1 MSAPAIVLLAVP
13 FFALLLGLE
22 LWQDSRN
29 GWKHYKSLRD
39 TLSNLY
45 IGAGEVILSLV
56 LKGSMIVLYDLVLK
70 HFALFKIP
78 DSWWSGIVFFL
89 LFDFIYYWAHRLG
102 HEINLMWAG
111 HVPHHSS
118 EAFNLT
124 VALRQP
130 WFQVLTTW
138 FLFVPLAVLGFSTRM
153 LIVVSA
159 LDILYQFWI
168 HTPYIRKL
176 PAWFEFVFNTPSHHR
191 VHHGRQE
198 KYLDKNHGG
207 VLIIWDR
214 LFGTFQEEEET
225 PDYGIT
231 QPLHS
236 FNPLW
241 ANVHH
246 FAAITRATLHKNP
259 KSWGG
264 MMFSSP
270 RRFATFAPAAPGSA
284 STSAQKRI
292 PLKAAVFLIWHFLHG
307 IVQTLWLLSMA
318 PELTTVVM
326 VVCIVLILWHIV
338 NAGMMLDGRLNA
350 EKAEILRLTSLMII
364 VLLLIIW
371 PIQQGDAFLLPA
383 IYLVIYAGVSAV
395 WMWVMKPLRAL
406 VDKAP

>member
-1 MSAPAIVLLAVP
+1 VNAHEIVLIAIPYFV
-13 FFALLLGLE
+13 LLTATE
-22 LWQDSRN
+22 LWLDYRN

-45 IGAGEVILSLV
+45 IGVGEVALSLV
-56 LKGSMIVLYDLVLK
+56 IKGTMIYVYDLVLRYW
-70 HFALFKIP
+70 APFKIP
-78 DSWWSGIVFFL
+78 DTWWSALLFFV

-102 HEINLMWAG
+102 HEVNFMWAG

-138 FLFVPLAVLGFSTRM
+138 FLFVPLALMGFSTQM

-168 HTPYIRKL
+168 HTPYIRKM
-176 PAWFEFVFNTPSHHR
+176 PRWFEFIFNTPSHHR
-191 VHHGRQE
+191 VHHGKQE

-214 LFGTFQEEEET
+214 IFGTFQEEEET
-225 PDYGIT
+225 PEYGIT

-246 FAAITRATLHKNP
+246 FSAMANTVLNKP
-259 KSWGG
+259 KVWSKALLA
-264 MMFSSP
+264 SP
-270 RRFATFAPAAPGSA
+270 RLFGKLLSQKSEEGRSEYEKKLSPN
-284 STSAQKRI
+284 TSM
-292 PLKAAVFLIWHFLHG
+292 FLIWHFVSG
-307 IVQTLWLLSMA
+307 ILQTLWLLSEA
-318 PELTTVVM
+318 QNLPFVTLGLFLFS
-326 VVCIVLILWHIV
+326 LIWHIT
-338 NAGMMLDGRLNA
+338 NAGLMLDGKPIVTKLEA
-350 EKAEILRLTSLMII
+350 LR
-364 VLLLIIW
+364 LLIIITFSGLMLTHHF
-371 PIQQGDAFLLPA
+371 PLNPNLFVPA
-383 IYLVIYAGVSAV
+383 MCLFIYALVSAI
-395 WMWVMKPLRAL
+395 WMFG
-406 VDKAP
+406 KAPLKF